1 MYICITIRNKPL
13 KLEIMKKTINL
24 NGTKIKV
31 EFNTLVSDKN
41 IKTESGKVLR
51 TNNDGSKMS
60 EVMTTTYDISLDGVM
75 YEVSD
80 KTYHKQNKRVRD
92 LLDSSYS
99 FVFQNREFKTEKK
112 MIEAILS

>member
-1 MYICITIRNKPL
+1 MT
-13 KLEIMKKTINL
+13 KTINL

-31 EFNTLVSDKN
+31 EFNTLVSEKN

-51 TNNDGSKMS
+51 TNNDGSTMS
-60 EVMTTTYDISLDGVM
+60 EVMTTTYDISLDGVI

-80 KTYHKQNKRVRD
+80 KTYYKQNKRVRD

-99 FVFQNREFKTEKK
+99 FVFKNREFKTEKK